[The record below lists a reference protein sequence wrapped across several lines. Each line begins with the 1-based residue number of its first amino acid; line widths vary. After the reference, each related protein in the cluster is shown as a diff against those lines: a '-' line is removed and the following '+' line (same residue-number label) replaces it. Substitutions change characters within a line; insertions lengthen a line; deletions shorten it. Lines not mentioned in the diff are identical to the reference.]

1 MFCFHFIPGSKK
13 SKKRKNI
20 RRGIEEGSSGKKLR
34 IKDLGSIPPQGFLKL
49 SSFIAN
55 NQSSQKD
62 RLHTS
67 QNSKSTN
74 SAGTP
79 GHTSKPCVALN
90 SLPPSSVN
98 PSKSTVCADDD
109 DDIQILPQPKSFF
122 GAESTSL
129 VLVWYR
135 KLKLYQPSERRIKLQ
150 FSGHKAKMSLKALIS
165 AWFSAKKTCPR
176 LCT

>member
-1 MFCFHFIPGSKK
+1 MFCFHLIPGSKK

-34 IKDLGSIPPQGFLKL
+34 LKDLGSIKDHGSNPPQGFLKL

-62 RLHTS
+62 RLHTG
-67 QNSKSTN
+67 QNSESTN

-79 GHTSKPCVALN
+79 GHMSKPCVALN

-122 GAESTSL
+122 RPESTSL
-129 VLVWYR
+129 VLV
-135 KLKLYQPSERRIKLQ
+135 
-150 FSGHKAKMSLKALIS
+150 
-165 AWFSAKKTCPR
+165 
-176 LCT
+176 